1 MSYRAAGRV
10 HIHFEAP
17 MESDPESPLGAF
29 IRQQRELQALSVRRL
44 AALAGISNPYLSQ
57 IERGLREPS
66 EEVLESIARQLELSA
81 ETLRAHDARS
91 RDGTDDTAEPAVV
104 IAIREDPALTARQR
118 RALLE
123 IYESFTASDR
133 PRRRR

>member
-1 MSYRAAGRV
+1 MVRLD
-10 HIHFEAP
+10 FEAP
-17 MESDPESPLGAF
+17 MEPYPESPLGAF
-29 IRQQRELQALSVRRL
+29 IRQQRELQAMSVRRL
-44 AALAGISNPYLSQ
+44 AQLRGLSTPYRSQ

-66 EEVLESIARQLELSA
+66 EEVLEALAQQLELSA

-91 RDGTDDTAEPAVV
+91 HDSGDDEAEPAVV
-104 IAIREDPALTARQR
+104 TAIREDPALTAKQR

-123 IYESFTASDR
+123 IYASFTASDR